1 VKKKAFSLIELLV
14 AVGLLAIVMVM
25 AGAIFRAAIGSYQV
39 AKANAQIMQR
49 LRNITSQLDRD
60 LKGIC
65 RQGEVYTVCLTES
78 RSDAKSPQGRFDRLV
93 FVASGDFES
102 YKTYTPD
109 GAGTGQA
116 RTARG
121 NTALIGY
128 MLARRPGGSG
138 GATVA
143 AAQIRA
149 GRRILARTQH
159 ILTPETFEGTLDPN
173 RAGSDPKAWFT
184 WLNRQE
190 YDNFTLVQWS
200 QMKGPAKANALAMLT
215 DTDVDEATLKAG
227 QRGACVDPC
236 DPNSIHM
243 LLCDGVADFSVQ
255 GWDENDPNHWVPV
268 ADSHGALAQ
277 TPYSGLPGDGRA
289 LKFTFTLVDPKGILK
304 QGRTFTHIVYLK
316 D

>member
-14 AVGLLAIVMVM
+14 AVSLLAVVMVM

-39 AKANAQIMQR
+39 AKANAQILQG

-60 LKGIC
+60 LKGIS
-65 RQGEVYTVCLTES
+65 RQGEVCTVCLTES
-78 RSDAKSPQGRFDRLV
+78 RSDARSPQGRFDRLV

-102 YKTYTPD
+102 YKTYRPT
-109 GAGTGQA
+109 GADAGQD
-116 RTARG
+116 RTVRG
-121 NTALIGY
+121 NTALISY
-128 MLARRPGGSG
+128 MLALRPKAGDGKLVS
-138 GATVA
+138 
-143 AAQIRA
+143 AAQIPA
-149 GRRILARTQH
+149 SRRILARTQH
-159 ILTPETFEGTLDPN
+159 ILTPETFEGAIDPN
-173 RAGSDPKAWFT
+173 GAGSDPKAWFK
-184 WLNRQE
+184 WHNRQE
-190 YDNFTLVQWS
+190 YDNFTVVQWS

-215 DTDVDEATLKAG
+215 DTDVNEASLKAG

-243 LLCDGVADFSVQ
+243 LLCEGVADFSVQ

-268 ADSHGALAQ
+268 ADSHGTLAP
-277 TPYSGLPGDGRA
+277 TTYSGFPGDGRA

>member
-39 AKANAQIMQR
+39 AKANAQILQR

-65 RQGEVYTVCLTES
+65 RQGETYTVCLTES
-78 RSDAKSPQGRFDRLV
+78 RPEAKSPQGRFDRLV
-93 FVASGDFES
+93 FVANGDFES
-102 YKTYTPD
+102 YKTYKPAV
-109 GAGTGQA
+109 GGQA

-121 NTALIGY
+121 NTALISY
-128 MLARRPGGSG
+128 MLAARPGTGDGKFVS
-138 GATVA
+138 AS
-143 AAQIRA
+143 QIPA

-159 ILTPETFEGTLDPN
+159 ILTSETFEGMVDPN
-173 RAGSDPKAWFT
+173 RAASDPKAWFT

-190 YDNFTLVQWS
+190 YDNFTAVQWS
-200 QMKGPAKANALAMLT
+200 QMKGAAKANALAMLT
-215 DTDVDEATLKAG
+215 DTDVNEATLKAG

-255 GWDENDPNHWVPV
+255 GWDEDDPNRWVPE
-268 ADSHGALAQ
+268 ADRKGTLA
-277 TPYSGLPGDGRA
+277 PISYSGLPGDGRA
-289 LKFTFTLVDPKGILK
+289 LKFTFTLVDPRGILK